1 MRRIFLLA
9 LGLTVA
15 YPAMA
20 GEITLRKECSR
31 DRCVY
36 YKGSKRVFSVENEAD
51 TSRVIIRD
59 AKRRPVAKVER
70 ERNGTIRIKKSGS
83 QRKDLLSDLYEED

>member
-1 MRRIFLLA
+1 MRTVLILA
-9 LGLTVA
+9 LGLSCA
-15 YPAMA
+15 YPAIA

-51 TSRVIIRD
+51 TSRVVIRD
-59 AKRRPVAKVER
+59 AKRRTVAKVSR
-70 ERNGTIRIKKSGS
+70 DNGTIRIKKSGGE
-83 QRKDLLSDLYEED
+83 REDILSDLYEED